1 MRRQEWRLRVESSQN
16 VYERESERERALDKE
31 RRRDCMCVKQHSG

>member
-16 VYERESERERALDKE
+16 VYERERERALDKE

>member
-16 VYERESERERALDKE
+16 VYERERALDKE